1 MHMGA
6 EEDSAQTQVQLLVGA
21 LNARGWLGDW
31 AADPCR
37 SRVSVRG
44 GWEEEG
50 RQGSRS
56 RAGAAWGAHVSRFRT
71 PLPSHV
77 AALPCRRFMAGRQMG
92 WFSFPSSYNYHNAG
106 GSYCLLVN
114 GHLILLCFSWFSC
127 TNFLL
132 FILAPFQITILLTL
146 LLKKL
151 CKISLLILLI
161 KIF

>member
-6 EEDSAQTQVQLLVGA
+6 EDDSAQGQLA
-21 LNARGWLGDW
+21 SRRIKCARLARRLSCWSLPKPCLRAGWM
-31 AADPCR
+31 
-37 SRVSVRG
+37 
-44 GWEEEG
+44 EG

-56 RAGAAWGAHVSRFRT
+56 RAGAAGGAHVSRFRT

-92 WFSFPSSYNYHNAG
+92 WFSFSSSYNYHNAG

-132 FILAPFQITILLTL
+132 FILAPFQIIILLTL
-146 LLKKL
+146 LLKNYAKYH
-151 CKISLLILLI
+151 
-161 KIF
+161 FWFY